1 MNNFISLYF
10 LDIERF
16 IFDKLMI
23 DLMMKNEGK
32 SFELSSVALY
42 LFWRLETIEF
52 ILLWRK
58 THKRRLSS
66 LHPSKVYVTK
76 RFMIN

>member
-42 LFWRLETIEF
+42 LF
-52 ILLWRK
+52 
-58 THKRRLSS
+58 
-66 LHPSKVYVTK
+66 
-76 RFMIN
+76 